1 MSLYDETVQLSQ
13 SKDQLTNDKGRLE
26 DDVRQLGSDNNSKD
40 KTLKQQVRVISCF
53 RRDVAS
59 MGSQCVELK
68 TKNKQLCKDNRQLKT
83 VFRL

>member
-1 MSLYDETVQLSQ
+1 VPSFC
-13 SKDQLTNDKGRLE
+13 GLE

-68 TKNKQLCKDNRQLKT
+68 TILLSLDSSSSFIWAKNITTCFN
-83 VFRL
+83 